1 MSVKRRDGR
10 NVYSYCL
17 KRLVLL
23 IMSGDFPNGGNFPSV
38 PVAPV
43 PVARPRRPTSVE
55 ASRPVLPLYVVLQ
68 GQ

>member
-38 PVAPV
+38 PVA
-43 PVARPRRPTSVE
+43 RPRRPTSVE